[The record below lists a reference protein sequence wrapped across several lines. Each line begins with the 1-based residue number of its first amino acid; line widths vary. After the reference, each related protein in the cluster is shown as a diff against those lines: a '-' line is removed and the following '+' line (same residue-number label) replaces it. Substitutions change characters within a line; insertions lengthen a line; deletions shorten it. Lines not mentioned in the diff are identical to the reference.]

1 MITFVDVILDLASK
15 DNTDTYVIG
24 SNSKLLSTDI
34 ITEFRD
40 RHVYCLISCCV
51 ILNNYKCWLH
61 KLFYFTL
68 CN

>member
-15 DNTDTYVIG
+15 DNTDIYVID

-40 RHVYCLISCCV
+40 RHG
-51 ILNNYKCWLH
+51 
-61 KLFYFTL
+61 
-68 CN
+68 